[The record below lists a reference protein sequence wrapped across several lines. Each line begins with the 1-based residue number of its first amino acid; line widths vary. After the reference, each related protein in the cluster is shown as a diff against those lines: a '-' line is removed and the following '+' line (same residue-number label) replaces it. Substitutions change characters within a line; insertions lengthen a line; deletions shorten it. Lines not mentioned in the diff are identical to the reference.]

1 MTPEDFERIGNQAL
15 VSLAAGHDCMWQGDL
30 LEPHLWEALRLEL
43 QRRYR
48 RSTGETMA
56 VLTIEASPPP
66 SNQTTDL
73 QNDPATLRSY
83 CQQLLDLIENYGV
96 EVEGEDN
103 DLVAHISRSVDPAHI
118 EAEGRNDG

>member
-1 MTPEDFERIGNQAL
+1 MKADRPLSAPMRRETEETWKQVNDLFRKHGLAEPPVRLRDELVTALEWAWYGQAL
-15 VSLAAGHDCMWQGDL
+15 DQTS
-30 LEPHLWEALRLEL
+30 EP
-43 QRRYR
+43 
-48 RSTGETMA
+48 
-56 VLTIEASPPP
+56 
-66 SNQTTDL
+66 QTTDL